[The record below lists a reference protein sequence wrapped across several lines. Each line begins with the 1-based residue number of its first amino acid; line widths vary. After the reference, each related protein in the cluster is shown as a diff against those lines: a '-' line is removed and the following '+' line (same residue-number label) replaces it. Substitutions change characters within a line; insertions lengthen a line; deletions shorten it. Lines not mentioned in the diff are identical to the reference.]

1 MNDKIYRRVTQP
13 SGNPKTTMKK
23 NVKNRKRSMIMN
35 FRVTPEEK
43 ELIEARI
50 RLSGLSKETFFIES
64 CLYQAIFVKGNVK
77 TFDAIWK
84 SMKAIESMDELKDIL
99 ELMKR
104 EEALLD
110 LLDEDDRLMSQQQK
124 ENETL
129 RIQNHSLKETLKKQK
144 KRISSLIAQIDRL
157 TDQNNAYMKQNS
169 ILQEQ
174 NQRLIQLINE

>member
-50 RLSGLSKETFFIES
+50 KLSGLSKETFFIES
-64 CLYQAIFVKGNVK
+64 CLYQAVFVKGNVK

-84 SMKAIESMDELKDIL
+84 SMKAIEEKFMETDFPEHPDLHILTELRTFL
-99 ELMKR
+99 ELL
-104 EEALLD
+104 E
-110 LLDEDDRLMSQQQK
+110 
-124 ENETL
+124 
-129 RIQNHSLKETLKKQK
+129 RIHKKG
-144 KRISSLIAQIDRL
+144 
-157 TDQNNAYMKQNS
+157 
-169 ILQEQ
+169 E
-174 NQRLIQLINE
+174 